1 MVVVVVVVVVVRLLL
16 LQEALDDL
24 APLEAPSRLFFAVTV
39 LNLVGLRADDLAD
52 ARPG

>member
-1 MVVVVVVVVVVRLLL
+1 MMVVVVVVVRLLL

-24 APLEAPSRLFFAVTV
+24 APLQAPGRLFFAVTV